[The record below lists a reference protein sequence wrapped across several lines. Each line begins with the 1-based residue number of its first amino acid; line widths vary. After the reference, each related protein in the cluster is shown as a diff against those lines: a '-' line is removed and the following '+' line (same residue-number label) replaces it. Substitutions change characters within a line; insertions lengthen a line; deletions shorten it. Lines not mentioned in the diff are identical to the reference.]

1 MSFARLVPVCRL
13 YIQLCIFLDILVH
26 RFTFLVVVSTCLQH
40 TSWLKTFN
48 CKSMS
53 IKIGLAIARDI
64 LPGLH
69 KISTYC
75 VFGTIIFFKLSLE

>member
-40 TSWLKTFN
+40 TWLETSN

-53 IKIGLAIARDI
+53 IRESDSLTLEIFC
-64 LPGLH
+64 P
-69 KISTYC
+69 
-75 VFGTIIFFKLSLE
+75 VFIKFLNTVFLVQSFFQLSLE